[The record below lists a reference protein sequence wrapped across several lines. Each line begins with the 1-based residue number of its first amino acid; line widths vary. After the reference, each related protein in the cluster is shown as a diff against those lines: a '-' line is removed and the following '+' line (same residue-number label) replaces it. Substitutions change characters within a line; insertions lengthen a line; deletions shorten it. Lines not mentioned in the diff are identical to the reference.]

1 MTIEHLNIL
10 IRHRDLLVTEY
21 DKLDSYINEIEKVD
35 EFRIVYKNRGR
46 DVSICGEESVPH
58 SEIVNEPFFREMKD
72 VYLKNLK
79 VLHSE
84 LESKIKHICSIIKTA
99 EEALG
104 EIEILEETA

>member
-10 IRHRDLLVTEY
+10 IRHRNLLTTEY
-21 DKLDSYINEIEKVD
+21 DKLDSYIDEIEKVD

-46 DVSICGEESVPH
+46 AVSICDENSVPH
-58 SEIVNEPFFREMKD
+58 AEIVSEPFFREMKD

-79 VLHSE
+79 VLHNE
-84 LESKIKHICSIIKTA
+84 LESKIKHISSIIKTA

-104 EIEILEETA
+104 EIEVLEETA